1 MTKWLPLRLD
11 CAEPAAAAAFP
22 LQGHRPM
29 TQDSQT
35 PGTLV
40 PATTTAAEI
49 DDSTLKALGLVR
61 DDLPRIAEI
70 GRELEDL
77 RPGNLQVF
85 GREAAAR
92 TTAFSSQLLDQ
103 VRNRDLDANGEKLGE
118 VVRIARELK
127 LDGFSQRSK
136 VPLIG
141 GLIDRLRSSKGE
153 LVQKFSDTNAQIE
166 QLLGDVGAQ
175 QALMG
180 KRVTDFDRM
189 HDIVRE
195 ERHALGLY
203 AAAGKQRLAQLQSEQ
218 LLGQGSE
225 DPQQRIRQSEI
236 DNAIRLIEK
245 RVSDL
250 QLMQHA
256 ADQSLPMIRL
266 IQANALQLIEKFNT
280 VRDITIPSWKRQFAI
295 QLSLGEQKNAAE
307 LANAIDDATNE
318 LMRRN
323 ADLLRQA
330 SVDTA
335 RSNQRGVIDVATLR
349 HVHDQLIATVEE
361 VRSIHRE
368 GMQQRQ
374 QAEVELSRLRE
385 DLQQRLAAPTAP

>member
-1 MTKWLPLRLD
+1 
-11 CAEPAAAAAFP
+11 
-22 LQGHRPM
+22 M
-29 TQDSQT
+29 TQDSQNS
-35 PGTLV
+35 GTLV
-40 PATTTAAEI
+40 PATTPAPEL

-153 LVQKFSDTNAQIE
+153 LVQKFSDTNSQIE

-180 KRVTDFDRM
+180 KRVSDFDRM

-256 ADQSLPMIRL
+256 ADQSLPMI
-266 IQANALQLIEKFNT
+266 EKFNT

-323 ADLLRQA
+323 ADLMRQA

>member
-1 MTKWLPLRLD
+1 MI
-11 CAEPAAAAAFP
+11 
-22 LQGHRPM
+22 
-29 TQDSQT
+29 QDSQS

-40 PATTTAAEI
+40 PANTAVSTLDEG
-49 DDSTLKALGLVR
+49 TLKALGLAHE
-61 DDLPRIAEI
+61 DLPRIAEI
-70 GRELEDL
+70 RRELDDL
-77 RPGNLQVF
+77 RPSSLQVF
-85 GREAAAR
+85 GRDAASR
-92 TTAFSSQLLDQ
+92 TAAFSSQLLDQ
-103 VRNRDLDANGEKLGE
+103 VRNRDLDASGEKLGE
-118 VVRIARELK
+118 VVRIARSLK
-127 LDGFSQRSK
+127 LDGVAQRSR

-141 GLIDRLRSSKGE
+141 GLIDRLRASKGE

-175 QALMG
+175 QVLMG
-180 KRVTDFDRM
+180 KRVGEFDRM

-203 AAAGKQRLAQLQSEQ
+203 AAAGKQRLAELQAEQ
-218 LLGQGSE
+218 LAGQGSE
-225 DPQQRIRQSEI
+225 DPQQRIRQSDV

-280 VRDITIPSWKRQFAI
+280 VREITIPSWKRQFAI
-295 QLSLGEQKNAAE
+295 QLSLGEQKAAVE
-307 LANAIDDATNE
+307 LSTAIDDATNE

-385 DLQQRLAAPTAP
+385 DLQQRLATPTASWKKGTEGIKSFVPPAT

>member
-1 MTKWLPLRLD
+1 
-11 CAEPAAAAAFP
+11 
-22 LQGHRPM
+22 M

-35 PGTLV
+35 PGALV
-40 PATTTAAEI
+40 PGTTTAAPL
-49 DDSTLKALGLVR
+49 DDGALQALGLVR
-61 DDLPRIAEI
+61 EDLPRIAEI
-70 GRELEDL
+70 RLELDDL

-85 GREAAAR
+85 GREAATR
-92 TTAFSSQLLDQ
+92 TAAFSSQLLDQ
-103 VRNRDLDANGEKLGE
+103 VRNRDLDASGEKLGE
-118 VVRIARELK
+118 VVRIARSLK
-127 LDGFSQRSK
+127 LDGFAQRSK
-136 VPLIG
+136 VPVIG
-141 GLIDRLRSSKGE
+141 GLIDRLRVSKGE

-166 QLLGDVGAQ
+166 QLLGDVGVQ

-180 KRVTDFDRM
+180 KRVGEFDRM

-203 AAAGKQRLAQLQSEQ
+203 AAAGKQRLAELQAEQ
-218 LLGQGSE
+218 QAGQGSE
-225 DPQQRIRQSEI
+225 DPQQRIRQGEV
-236 DNAIRLIEK
+236 DNA
-245 RVSDL
+245 
-250 QLMQHA
+250 
-256 ADQSLPMIRL
+256 IRL

-280 VRDITIPSWKRQFAI
+280 VREITIPSWKRQFAI
-295 QLSLGEQKNAAE
+295 QLSLGEQKAAVE
-307 LANAIDDATNE
+307 LSTAIDDATNE

-385 DLQQRLAAPTAP
+385 DLQQRLATPTAS

>member
-1 MTKWLPLRLD
+1 MI
-11 CAEPAAAAAFP
+11 
-22 LQGHRPM
+22 
-29 TQDSQT
+29 QDSQS

-40 PATTTAAEI
+40 PANTAVSTLDEG
-49 DDSTLKALGLVR
+49 TLKALGLAHE
-61 DDLPRIAEI
+61 DLPRIAEI
-70 GRELEDL
+70 RRELDDL
-77 RPGNLQVF
+77 RPSSLQVF
-85 GREAAAR
+85 GRDAASR
-92 TTAFSSQLLDQ
+92 TAAFSSQLLDQ
-103 VRNRDLDANGEKLGE
+103 VRNRDLDASGEKLGE
-118 VVRIARELK
+118 VVRIARSLK
-127 LDGFSQRSK
+127 LDGVAQRSR

-141 GLIDRLRSSKGE
+141 GLIDRLRASKGE

-175 QALMG
+175 QVLMG
-180 KRVTDFDRM
+180 KRVGEFDRM

-203 AAAGKQRLAQLQSEQ
+203 AAAGKQRLAELQAEQ
-218 LLGQGSE
+218 LAGQGSE
-225 DPQQRIRQSEI
+225 DPQQRIRQSDV

-280 VRDITIPSWKRQFAI
+280 VREITIPSWKRQFAI
-295 QLSLGEQKNAAE
+295 QLSLGEQKAAVE
-307 LANAIDDATNE
+307 LSTAIDDATNE

-385 DLQQRLAAPTAP
+385 DLQQRLATPTASWEKGDGGD

>member
-1 MTKWLPLRLD
+1 
-11 CAEPAAAAAFP
+11 
-22 LQGHRPM
+22 M
-29 TQDSQT
+29 TQDSQNS
-35 PGTLV
+35 GTLV
-40 PATTTAAEI
+40 PATMPAPEL

-153 LVQKFSDTNAQIE
+153 LVQKFSDTNSQIE

-180 KRVTDFDRM
+180 KRVSDFDRM

-218 LLGQGSE
+218 LLGQGSD
-225 DPQQRIRQSEI
+225 DPPDPGQC
-236 DNAIRLIEK
+236 A
-245 RVSDL
+245 
-250 QLMQHA
+250 A
-256 ADQSLPMIRL
+256 ADREVQHRPRHHHPLVEAP
-266 IQANALQLIEKFNT
+266 
-280 VRDITIPSWKRQFAI
+280 VRDPVVAGRT
-295 QLSLGEQKNAAE
+295 EE
-307 LANAIDDATNE
+307 
-318 LMRRN
+318 RR
-323 ADLLRQA
+323 RTGQCH
-330 SVDTA
+330 
-335 RSNQRGVIDVATLR
+335 RRC
-349 HVHDQLIATVEE
+349 DQ
-361 VRSIHRE
+361 
-368 GMQQRQ
+368 
-374 QAEVELSRLRE
+374 
-385 DLQQRLAAPTAP
+385 